1 MPWCATSTSKPR
13 KHEVKRS
20 MSIIEP
26 KIDVLLDR
34 TDNDRFL
41 LCALASKRAHDINDM
56 MRGQRDRAIQLQTA
70 VEIARAADKK
80 PLSLAF
86 NEIARGEVS
95 YDPNSID
102 IKNHKGSAV
111 LRTAEPVD
119 AAKPRSARSCR
130 SKHSSRTEVRFGML
144 SRQSRAPRGFS
155 LTYNANRRACF
166 RALRELSDLLGWRPR
181 PRGPFEPANPGDSH
195 D

>member
-1 MPWCATSTSKPR
+1 
-13 KHEVKRS
+13 

-26 KIDVLLDR
+26 KIDVLLNE

-80 PLSLAF
+80 PRRWLSTKSPAAKCRTIPTPSTSTTTKRFRRPTADGTARRCEAPRHRALPLQALVAYGSTLPRAFAALQGASGLLA
-86 NEIARGEVS
+86 
-95 YDPNSID
+95 D
-102 IKNHKGSAV
+102 V
-111 LRTAEPVD
+111 LRQP
-119 AAKPRSARSCR
+119 
-130 SKHSSRTEVRFGML
+130 
-144 SRQSRAPRGFS
+144 
-155 LTYNANRRACF
+155 ACSF
-166 RALRELSDLLGWRPR
+166 RATRDLSASKDI
-181 PRGPFEPANPGDSH
+181 H